1 MMSVFAHTPRVL
13 VLPLTLRGVL
23 AEAAAVAIAGLLA
36 SFLLNAVSPRGIN
49 LGRDYFPRSPSPVIA
64 VAATNLPAETVSALT
79 PTNDV
84 LARLRERGLQPLDK
98 PTVVALFHASQRT
111 PAAVLFVDVRNDT
124 LYQAGHI
131 PRARPFDYYRPEV
144 YLADLLAACADAQ
157 RIVVYCNGGD
167 CEDSE
172 LAAGLLVQTGVPR
185 ERIFVYLGG
194 YAEWTANALPV
205 ETGGVPQGVQQG
217 GTL

>member
-1 MMSVFAHTPRVL
+1 MSAFTHTPRVPS
-13 VLPLTLRGVL
+13 LPLTLRGVL
-23 AEAAAVAIAGLLA
+23 AEAAVVVVAGTL
-36 SFLLNAVSPRGIN
+36 SGVLLNAISPRGIN
-49 LGRDYFPRSPSPVIA
+49 LGRDYFPRSPSPVTA
-64 VAATNLPAETVSALT
+64 GTDTHPPAETVRAPT

-98 PTVVALFHASQRT
+98 PTAVALFHASQRT

-131 PRARPFDYYRPEV
+131 PRARPFNYYRPEV
-144 YLADLLAACADAQ
+144 YLADILAACANAQ

-185 ERIFVYLGG
+185 ERVFVYLGG
-194 YAEWTANALPV
+194 YAEWTANDLPV
-205 ETGGVPQGVQQG
+205 ETGGLPQGVQQG
-217 GTL
+217 GPL